1 MPTIL
6 LSHGSVDESGFILL
20 ERASMPS
27 WNHMRQRTTT
37 TAPLHRA
44 RMGRRTSTGR
54 PIRMGRRTSTG
65 QQKRSAVLMTL
76 MMTALGAAACQP
88 AIAQEANT
96 TLAPTESIH
105 RGESYYRP
113 GSISAAEPVPQ
124 ASLGRIPP
132 SRSQA
137 DVQRDQMFSEL
148 AEEVAQF
155 DRLGNLVRQV
165 AQLVKPS
172 VIHIEAHKVSGNG
185 ASSESYDEAGSGV
198 VLDIAG
204 ERWVMTNR
212 HVIHGATVDQ
222 ITMRTSDG
230 RRWSPERILMD
241 PSTDVA
247 VMKLASVAGTSRDSS
262 RRPIPSPLPL
272 PPAARLADSDRV
284 QIGDFVIAIGSPFGL
299 SHSVTFG
306 IMSAKGRRDL
316 SLGEERIDL
325 QDFFQ
330 TDAAINPGNSGGP
343 LLNLRGE
350 VIGMNT
356 AIASSSGGSEGIG
369 FAIPINMAARVAQEL
384 ITHGQLRRGYLG
396 VTLDP
401 EFVATELP
409 IASGQYASMKVN
421 PDTGI
426 HRYRDSDLKLGGARV
441 KNVRAGSPAEAARLQ
456 KDDIILQFD
465 GYVIE
470 DDDHLVARVGM
481 AAMDQPIEMVI
492 LREGRR
498 YRTEVTLQRVP

>member
-1 MPTIL
+1 
-6 LSHGSVDESGFILL
+6 
-20 ERASMPS
+20 
-27 WNHMRQRTTT
+27 MRQRTTT
-37 TAPLHRA
+37 IAPISGGSTGSHLSTAALAVILLSTVSVVAWNPAAAQDAGAARSRSGSVDRSESIYRSGPITRSAPHATAQPPALAPPSTQTAP
-44 RMGRRTSTGR
+44 
-54 PIRMGRRTSTG
+54 
-65 QQKRSAVLMTL
+65 
-76 MMTALGAAACQP
+76 
-88 AIAQEANT
+88 
-96 TLAPTESIH
+96 
-105 RGESYYRP
+105 
-113 GSISAAEPVPQ
+113 VPH
-124 ASLGRIPP
+124 ATLGRIP

-155 DRLGNLVRQV
+155 DRLGNLVRHV
-165 AQLVKPS
+165 SQLVKPS
-172 VIHIEAHKVSGNG
+172 VIHIEAHKVTGNG

-198 VLDIAG
+198 VLEISG

-230 RRWSPERILMD
+230 RSWSPERILMD
-241 PSTDVA
+241 ASTDVA
-247 VMKLASVAGTSRDSS
+247 VMKLAAHSRSARDTS
-262 RRPIPSPLPL
+262 RRPLPSSQPL

-369 FAIPINMAARVAQEL
+369 FAIPINMAARVAEEL
-384 ITHGQLRRGYLG
+384 IMHGQLRRGYLG

-401 EFVATELP
+401 EFAATEFP
-409 IASGQYASMKVN
+409 TVSGQYASMKVS
-421 PDTGI
+421 PDSAVDV
-426 HRYRDSDLKLGGARV
+426 YRENDLKFGGARV
-441 KNVRAGSPAEAARLQ
+441 KNVRSGSPAETARLQ
-456 KDDIILQFD
+456 KDDVILQFD
-465 GYVIE
+465 GYRIE
-470 DDDHLVARVGM
+470 DDDHLVARVGITPTN
-481 AAMDQPIEMVI
+481 QPIEMVI
-492 LREGRR
+492 LRDGKR
-498 YRTEVTLQRVP
+498 YRTEVTLQQIP

>member
-1 MPTIL
+1 MPI
-6 LSHGSVDESGFILL
+6 
-20 ERASMPS
+20 

-37 TAPLHRA
+37 TAPI
-44 RMGRRTSTGR
+44 RRGSSACRKHAVAVATVLLATLGTTPCEHASAQDASSELSR
-54 PIRMGRRTSTG
+54 ISPLN
-65 QQKRSAVLMTL
+65 RSESFYQPSPLDREE
-76 MMTALGAAACQP
+76 TAP
-88 AIAQEANT
+88 
-96 TLAPTESIH
+96 
-105 RGESYYRP
+105 R
-113 GSISAAEPVPQ
+113 
-124 ASLGRIPP
+124 ASLGRIP
-132 SRSQA
+132 SRTQE
-137 DVQRDQMFSEL
+137 DVQRDQLYSEL

-155 DRLGNLVRQV
+155 DRLGNLVRHV

-172 VIHIEAHKVSGNG
+172 VIHIEAHKVSGKG
-185 ASSESYDEAGSGV
+185 ASAESYDEAGSGV
-198 VLDIAG
+198 VLEIAG
-204 ERWVMTNR
+204 ELWVMTNR
-212 HVIHGATVDQ
+212 HVIHGATVEQ

-241 PSTDVA
+241 ASTDVA
-247 VMKLASVAGTSRDSS
+247 VMKLTGSAGSTRDVD
-262 RRPIPSPLPL
+262 RRPMQSPEPL

-369 FAIPINMAARVAQEL
+369 FAIPINMAARVAEEL
-384 ITHGQLRRGYLG
+384 IAHGQLRRGYLG

-401 EFVATELP
+401 EFAAMEFP
-409 IASGQYASMKVN
+409 SAAGQYASMKVSADVEGN
-421 PDTGI
+421 S
-426 HRYRDSDLKLGGARV
+426 YRENDLKFGGARV
-441 KNVRAGSPAEAARLQ
+441 KNVRAGSPAETARLQ
-456 KDDIILQFD
+456 KDDVILQFD
-465 GYVIE
+465 GYQIE

-481 AAMDQPIEMVI
+481 AATEQPIEMVI
-492 LREGRR
+492 LRDGKR
-498 YRTEVTLQRVP
+498 YRTEVTLKEVP